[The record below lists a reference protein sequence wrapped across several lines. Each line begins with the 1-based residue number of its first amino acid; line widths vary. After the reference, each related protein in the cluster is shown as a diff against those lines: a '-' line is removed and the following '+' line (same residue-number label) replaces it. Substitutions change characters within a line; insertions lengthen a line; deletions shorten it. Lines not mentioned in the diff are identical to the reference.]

1 VFDNFTGSDDSIGI
15 FCGILMRFN
24 GNLFYIIFFF
34 KFIMKCVQKCVFFS
48 FHQNAHVFFLPC
60 WHMIHTLLFFILH
73 VWHLICRIRCCTI
86 LMYFF
91 FIKSYLCSYYLL
103 LIFTI
108 AKTKDIFWIFS
119 AVLCIIETFLGFYA
133 NLKSFQTFFVFLWLL
148 GRK

>member
-91 FIKSYLCSYYLL
+91 FIKSYVFLL
-103 LIFTI
+103 LTSHFYNSKDERYFLDLFGCIMYNRNVSWILCKFKKFPNIF
-108 AKTKDIFWIFS
+108 
-119 AVLCIIETFLGFYA
+119 CILVTFG
-133 NLKSFQTFFVFLWLL
+133 
-148 GRK
+148 